1 MNKVINWLKNIRLDR
16 VLTICLVGILVFVTT
31 ACSGGAS
38 AKTADQV
45 REEVPGSALTNEYK
59 GGINSYSDV
68 DPRQSTTGAEA
79 KAKALVDNAQRNI
92 DEKGIDSTEQYVEN
106 YRTGTPLGERTRRLG
121 EDVGEAAKNVTED
134 VSKGVQKNTQQT
146 KATAQDT
153 AEKAKSTAQDA
164 AVNTKQAAD
173 KTSRTAQS
181 KVNEGVKG
189 AQQGVDDATDA
200 GESLGDKIKQA
211 AQDAADAINPN
222 VNSK

>member
-1 MNKVINWLKNIRLDR
+1 MNKVINWLKDIRLDR
-16 VLTICLVGILVFVTT
+16 ILTICLVGLLVVVTT

-38 AKTADQV
+38 AKTADKI

-68 DPRQSTTGAEA
+68 DPRQNTTGAEA

-121 EDVGEAAKNVTED
+121 EDVGEAAKNVGED
-134 VSKGVQKNTQQT
+134 VSKGVQKNAQQT
-146 KATAQDT
+146 KA
-153 AEKAKSTAQDA
+153 TAQDA

-189 AQQGVDDATDA
+189 AQRSVDNAADA
-200 GESLGDKIKQA
+200 GDSLGDKIKQA
-211 AQDAADAINPN
+211 AENAADAINPN

>member
-1 MNKVINWLKNIRLDR
+1 MNKVINWLKDIRLDR
-16 VLTICLVGILVFVTT
+16 ILTICLVGLLVFVTT

-38 AKTADQV
+38 AKTADKI

-68 DPRQSTTGAEA
+68 DPRQNTTGAEA

-106 YRTGTPLGERTRRLG
+106 YRSGTPLGERTRRIG
-121 EDVGEAAKNVTED
+121 EDVGEAAKNVGED
-134 VSKGVQKNTQQT
+134 VSKGVQKNAQQT
-146 KATAQDT
+146 KATAQD
-153 AEKAKSTAQDA
+153 A
-164 AVNTKQAAD
+164 AINTKQAAD

-189 AQQGVDDATDA
+189 AQRSVDNAADA
-200 GESLGDKIKQA
+200 GDSLGDKIKQA
-211 AQDAADAINPN
+211 AENAADAINPN

>member
-1 MNKVINWLKNIRLDR
+1 MNKVINSLKNIRLDR
-16 VLTICLVGILVFVTT
+16 ILTICLVGLLVLVTT

-38 AKTADQV
+38 AKTADQI
-45 REEVPGSALTNEYK
+45 REEVPGSAVTNEYK

-68 DPRQSTTGAEA
+68 DPRQSTQGAEA

-92 DEKGIDSTEQYVEN
+92 DEKGIDSPEQYVEN
-106 YRTGTPLGERTRRLG
+106 YTSGTPLPERVRRIG

-134 VSKGVQKNTQQT
+134 VSKGAQKNAQQT

-164 AVNTKQAAD
+164 AVNTKQATD
-173 KTSRTAQS
+173 KTATTAQS
-181 KVNEGVKG
+181 KLNEGVKG
-189 AQQGVDDATDA
+189 AQRGVDDAADA

-211 AQDAADAINPN
+211 AQDAADALNPN
-222 VNSK
+222 INSK

>member
-1 MNKVINWLKNIRLDR
+1 MNKVINWLKDIRLDR
-16 VLTICLVGILVFVTT
+16 ILTICLVGVLVFVTT

-38 AKTADQV
+38 AKTADQL
-45 REEVPGSALTNEYK
+45 REEVPESALTNEYK

-68 DPRQSTTGAEA
+68 DPRQNTTGAEA

-92 DEKGIDSTEQYVEN
+92 DEKGIDSAEQYVEN

-164 AVNTKQAAD
+164 AD

-189 AQQGVDDATDA
+189 AQRSVDNAADA

-211 AQDAADAINPN
+211 AEDAADAINPN
-222 VNSK
+222 INSK

>member
-1 MNKVINWLKNIRLDR
+1 MNKVINWLKDIRLDR
-16 VLTICLVGILVFVTT
+16 ILTICLVGLLVVVTT

-38 AKTADQV
+38 AKTADKI

-106 YRTGTPLGERTRRLG
+106 YRSGTPLGERTRRIG
-121 EDVGEAAKNVTED
+121 EDVGEAAKNVGED
-134 VSKGVQKNTQQT
+134 VSKGAQKNAQQT
-146 KATAQDT
+146 KATAQD
-153 AEKAKSTAQDA
+153 A
-164 AVNTKQAAD
+164 AINTKQAAD

-181 KVNEGVKG
+181 KVNESVKG
-189 AQQGVDDATDA
+189 AQRSVDNAADA
-200 GESLGDKIKQA
+200 GDSLGDKIKQA
-211 AQDAADAINPN
+211 AENAADAINPN

>member
-1 MNKVINWLKNIRLDR
+1 MNKVINWLKDIRLDR
-16 VLTICLVGILVFVTT
+16 ILTICLVGLLVVVTT

-38 AKTADQV
+38 AKTADKI

-68 DPRQSTTGAEA
+68 DPRQNTTGAEA

-106 YRTGTPLGERTRRLG
+106 YRSGTPLGERTRRIG
-121 EDVGEAAKNVTED
+121 EDVGEAAKNVGED
-134 VSKGVQKNTQQT
+134 VSKGAQKNAQQT
-146 KATAQDT
+146 KATAQD
-153 AEKAKSTAQDA
+153 A
-164 AVNTKQAAD
+164 AINTKQAAD

-189 AQQGVDDATDA
+189 AQRSVDNAADA
-200 GESLGDKIKQA
+200 GDSLGDKIKQA
-211 AQDAADAINPN
+211 AENAADAINPN

>member
-1 MNKVINWLKNIRLDR
+1 MNKVINWLKDIRLDR
-16 VLTICLVGILVFVTT
+16 ILTICLVGLLVVVTT

-38 AKTADQV
+38 AKTADKI

-68 DPRQSTTGAEA
+68 DPRQNTTGAEA

-106 YRTGTPLGERTRRLG
+106 YRSGTPLGERTRRIG
-121 EDVGEAAKNVTED
+121 EDVGEAAKNVGED
-134 VSKGVQKNTQQT
+134 VSKGVQKNAQQT
-146 KATAQDT
+146 KATAQD
-153 AEKAKSTAQDA
+153 A
-164 AVNTKQAAD
+164 AINTKQAAD

-189 AQQGVDDATDA
+189 AQRSVDNAADA
-200 GESLGDKIKQA
+200 GDSLGDKIKQA
-211 AQDAADAINPN
+211 AENAADAINPN